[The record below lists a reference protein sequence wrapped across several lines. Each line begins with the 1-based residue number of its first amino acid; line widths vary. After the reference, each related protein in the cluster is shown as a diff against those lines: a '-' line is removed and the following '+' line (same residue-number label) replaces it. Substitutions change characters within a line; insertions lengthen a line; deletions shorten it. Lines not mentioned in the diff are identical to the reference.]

1 MTAHIFTPQAV
12 VDDAA
17 TTLTRSATWMRTRQA
32 AFMRLLPEQMS
43 ATGWW
48 ARQHA
53 GDYADITTSVPAW
66 IRYCYGVEVP
76 DTAAPAD
83 AVHQMLVARSQTVKD
98 TPLHLVA
105 DPQLRS
111 VLITLAHTPTYQ
123 SAATHKPLTS
133 GTVLF
138 VDPVLFDDA
147 DNDDISLDGGAKA
160 SPDRAELR
168 AITWSVD
175 GDRVRTMDWIS
186 TDLDATGNSY
196 IDDAVS
202 RAVNDGQAQLP
213 PLITNGEW
221 TRHAHQSA
229 TVDECRGRISEAAY
243 SVFTG
248 QTERWSDELIDNHDS
263 LLAARLAEVC
273 ADAIASGFADLRRR
287 RVSRRV
293 GRTYHRHI
301 DVMAAAGGAHQGTA
315 NESAAHQQ
323 SAI

>member
-1 MTAHIFTPQAV
+1 MTAPVFTPRAV

-17 TTLTRSATWMRTRQA
+17 TILTRSATWMRTQQA

-48 ARQHA
+48 AHQHS

-66 IRYCYGVEVP
+66 IRHCYGVDVP
-76 DTAAPAD
+76 ETATPAD
-83 AVHQMLVARSQTVKD
+83 AVHQMLVARSQTVKG

-138 VDPVLFDDA
+138 NDPVRFNKADDDHISPDDA
-147 DNDDISLDGGAKA
+147 AQA

-168 AITWSVD
+168 GITWSVD
-175 GDRVRTMDWIS
+175 GDQVRTMDWIS

-221 TRHAHQSA
+221 TRHAHQST
-229 TVDECRGRISEAAY
+229 TVDECRARISDAAY

-248 QTERWSDELIDNHDS
+248 QTDRWSDEPIGNHDT

-273 ADAIASGFADLRRR
+273 ADAIASGFADLQRR
-287 RVSRRV
+287 RVSRRA

-301 DVMAAAGGAHQGTA
+301 DVMTAAAAHQGTA
-315 NESAAHQQ
+315 NRNAAHQQ